1 MKLKF
6 EVIQPE
12 YVYLKLKPN
21 NAIKN
26 TNTHL
31 IARTVANMYKTAWQ
45 TILKEDERVF
55 KLFGRNYGFF
65 TKWSVKRQGKIAYF
79 VYMEKERIEFY
90 FIIPHHYYAVIKER
104 ITGVWNGLTIEEVAD
119 IPRFADTATKYQ
131 MVYEKEDGLSL
142 ATDRKNNDLL
152 NASLN
157 VVDLMESGDKAGIIY
172 NLVPISQNGFKYSYD
187 STLKKVKNGK
197 PTDRNKTGIA
207 YLLKVGITLIDTLI
221 KDVAEALAGKSVKT
235 DDSVMDGII
244 DRLNGGKQTTES
256 TTKKIRGQIVDT
268 QILVFAESKNG
279 LVVNERSYANSIAQG
294 FDVISGDN
302 RLIKETYNGKF
313 ELLDTRIVGA
323 KSNKMWDEE
332 LQNFIALP
340 GRELLE
346 RYPFISR
353 VETQETQLPKDLQN
367 GIMCLGETTFR
378 GGKQKAYLT
387 EHEQFR
393 KLMLLLLG
401 PSRAGKTN
409 LISHLCMDVVEND
422 ECVIML
428 DFIDRCQASRD
439 VIRNFP
445 EDKVLRIRFDD
456 PLHIEGLGYNEVG
469 ISDDPFMQYDN
480 AKKQMT
486 NTLALVNA
494 VNDGRAT
501 DTRLTPKMGRYLE
514 SACLIV
520 YTNGGG
526 VMDVFDT
533 LTEHETRDDF
543 IKRVP
548 NGLNTYLAKYIA
560 TLRELDKIDKDGV
573 VVGTRHA
580 AIEGIID
587 RLSILNRNTYMELM
601 LQNGV
606 KNNINLV
613 EEFQKNQVIVVE
625 MPDSCFST
633 KEEKDV
639 MTTYW
644 LTKIWLALQIR
655 SNKYPDNMKKVNL
668 IVDEIYQ
675 VPNGEIFLATKL
687 SQIAK
692 YNMKPIIAAHYIK
705 QLKYMRD
712 ELRSANPS
720 YMLISGC
727 DSDNYKELKSELYPF
742 VEEDLLKLPTY
753 HAMNYVKTKDGYAQ
767 FITKLPPKV
776 SNRTRKSAPLLIE

>member
-1 MKLKF
+1 MKIQ
-6 EVIQPE
+6 VIQPD
-12 YVYLKLKPN
+12 YVYVKLTPN

-26 TNTHL
+26 NKTHL
-31 IARTVANMYKTAWQ
+31 IARTIANMYKTAWQ

-55 KLFGRNYGFF
+55 KLFGRNYGFY
-65 TKWSVKRQGKIAYF
+65 TKWSVKRQGKIGYF
-79 VYMEKERIEFY
+79 VYLEKERIEFY
-90 FIIPHHYYAVIKER
+90 FIIPQHYYAVIRER
-104 ITGVWNGLTIEEVAD
+104 LTGVWSGITIEEVTD
-119 IPRFADTATKYQ
+119 IPRFSDDATKYQ

-157 VVDLMESGDKAGIIY
+157 VVDLMDAGDKAGILY
-172 NLVPISQNGFKYSYD
+172 NFVPISQNGFKYAYE
-187 STLKKVKNGK
+187 STLRKVKNSE
-197 PTDRNKTGIA
+197 PTDRNKTGIT
-207 YLLKVGITLIDTLI
+207 YLLKLGITLLDTLI
-221 KDVAEALAGKSVKT
+221 KDVAEALAGKSVKP
-235 DDSVMDGII
+235 DDNVMDGII
-244 DRLNGGKQTTES
+244 ERLNGGKQITES
-256 TTKKIRGQIVDT
+256 TSKKIRGQIVDT
-268 QILVFAESKNG
+268 QILVFAESKSAK
-279 LVVNERSYANSIAQG
+279 VVERSYATSIAQG

-313 ELLDTRIVGA
+313 ELLDTRFAGV
-323 KSNKMWDEE
+323 KPNKMWDEE
-332 LQNFIALP
+332 AQNLIALP

-346 RYPFISR
+346 RHPFIAR
-353 VETQETQLPKDLQN
+353 VETQETQLPKDLQD
-367 GIMCLGETTFR
+367 GVMCLGETTFR

-401 PSRAGKTN
+401 PSRSGKTN

-445 EDKVLRIRFDD
+445 DDKVLRIRFND
-456 PLHIEGLGYNEVG
+456 PTKIEGLGYNEVG
-469 ISDDPFMQYDN
+469 ISDDPFTQYDN
-480 AKKQMT
+480 AKRQMT

-494 VNDGRAT
+494 VNDGRGT

-514 SACLIV
+514 GACLVV
-520 YTNGGG
+520 YASGGG
-526 VMDVFDT
+526 VTDVFNT
-533 LTEHETRDDF
+533 LIEHETRDSF
-543 IKRVP
+543 IDRVP
-548 NGLNTYLAKYIA
+548 AELTTYLTKYIA
-560 TLRELDKIDKDGV
+560 TLRELDRPDKDGNI
-573 VVGTRHA
+573 VGTRHSY
-580 AIEGIID
+580 IEGIID

-601 LQNGV
+601 LQNGTE
-606 KNNINLV
+606 NNVDLV
-613 EEFQKNQVIVVE
+613 EEFQKSQVIVVE
-625 MPDSCFST
+625 MPDAYFST

-655 SNKYPDNMKKVNL
+655 SNKYPDNMKQVNL
-668 IVDEIYQ
+668 VVDEIYQ
-675 VPNGEIFLATKL
+675 VPNGEVFLSTKL

-727 DSDNYKELKSELYPF
+727 DADNYKELKSELYPF
-742 VEEDLLKLPTY
+742 TEEDLLKLPTY
-753 HAMNYVKTKDGYAQ
+753 HSLNYIKTKDGYAQ

-776 SNRTRKSAPLLIE
+776 SKRMRNQK